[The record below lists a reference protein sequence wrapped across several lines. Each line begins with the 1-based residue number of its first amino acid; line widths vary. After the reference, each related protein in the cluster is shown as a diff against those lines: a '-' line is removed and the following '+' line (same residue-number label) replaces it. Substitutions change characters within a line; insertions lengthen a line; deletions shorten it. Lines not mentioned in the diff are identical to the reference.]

1 MPTITSS
8 IGLATGMDIQSTVE
22 ALMKISAVQRDN
34 LVKKNE
40 DLEDKQLAVT
50 GITASLLSVQ
60 YLTNNLGKDSVY
72 DERSVASSLPDVLEV
87 TSTGSAAKGTYLVT
101 PLKQAQ
107 TNQLISTGFADDDSA
122 IGTGFL
128 RFRYG
133 SDVLRGTP
141 FRVLNGGEGFNRGKI
156 QITDRSGT
164 TAQVDLSYARTID
177 DVLTAINSAGTINV
191 RAYTDGDS
199 ITLEDKTGQT
209 TSNLIVREVGEGT
222 TAESLGLTGI
232 NVAAD
237 TATGDDLVR
246 LYADLSLDD
255 LNDGNGVDFDGVF
268 FDAQYHLADGTTGQI
283 DFNRLATQT
292 KTART
297 ELTVGDVL
305 QTINE
310 AAPGKLQAEL
320 SADGDRIILTDL
332 TVGVDEFSLSAS
344 NGSRALYT
352 LGLDGDASGDTLTGR
367 RLLGGLKSVLLSSL
381 DGGTGLGTLGVIDI
395 TDRNAATDSVDLSA
409 CETLDDI
416 VEAINASAVDVTA
429 TINASKTGIEIE
441 DTSGGS
447 GSFLITNGDATNTAT
462 ALKVATS
469 GSATSVNSGDL
480 HLQIISKSTK
490 LEDLNGG
497 QGIDRGIIKLIDTAG
512 HEAIIDFSDSR
523 IKTLGDVLTA
533 LSANVAHVEAT
544 INETGDGITI
554 RDLAGGSGSLQV
566 LEGVGSTAARD
577 LGIFK
582 SSESRLIEDE
592 IVQVIDGS
600 FVQEIAITSSD
611 TLETLVDK
619 LNVSGSK
626 VNAAVLNDGSDR
638 PYRLAINSAYTGN
651 AGNLVFE
658 ISGLG
663 ISLSESVKGQDALIA
678 LGPPEFAASSLL
690 LSSQSNT
697 FTSAVPGV
705 SVKVKQATGS
715 PVTVQVS
722 QGDTSFMASAKT
734 FVENYNKFWK
744 LLQGYTA
751 YNPETNKRSVLTLD
765 PTAQQ
770 VNSAISKLMSG
781 QTYAPLGGFRSLGE
795 LGFEFSSTGQLSLDE
810 NKLRNL
816 FAANPQKVKNF
827 FKQTDANTDEETGF
841 SVEFGELTERL
852 TSTKGSLLTN
862 RYLSLGETIQKNQ
875 ERIDYLT
882 DRLDAEEKRLY
893 LEFYRMEIA
902 IAKMQNVSQYID
914 QIKPLKLYSSRRDS
928 D

>member
-1 MPTITSS
+1 
-8 IGLATGMDIQSTVE
+8 
-22 ALMKISAVQRDN
+22 MKISAAQRDN
-34 LVKKNE
+34 LVKKNGE
-40 DLEDKQLAVT
+40 LEDKQLAVT

-60 YLTNNLGKDSVY
+60 YLAANLGKDAVY
-72 DERSVASSLPDVLEV
+72 EERSVASSQPDVLEV
-87 TSTGSAAKGTYLVT
+87 TSTGTAAKGTYIVT

-107 TNQLISTGFADDDSA
+107 TNQLISTGFADEDSA
-122 IGTGFL
+122 IGTGFV

-141 FRVLNGGEGFNRGKI
+141 LRIINGGEGFTRGKI
-156 QITDRSGT
+156 QITDRGGT
-164 TAQVDLSYARTID
+164 TAQIDLSYARTINE
-177 DVLTAINSAGTINV
+177 VLTAINSASTLNV
-191 RAYTDGDS
+191 RAYSDGDS
-199 ITLEDKTGQT
+199 IRLEDKTGQSL
-209 TSNLIVREVGEGT
+209 SNLIVREVGEGT
-222 TAESLGLTGI
+222 TAESLGLSGI

-246 LYADLSLDD
+246 LYADLSLSD
-255 LNDGNGVDFDGVF
+255 LNDGNGVDFDNVL
-268 FDAQYHLADGTTGQI
+268 FDAQYHLADGTTGQL

-310 AAPGKLQAEL
+310 AAPGKLTAEL
-320 SADGDRIILTDL
+320 SSLSDGGDRIVLKDWTE
-332 TVGVDEFSLSAS
+332 GENGFSLTAS

-352 LGLDGDASGDTLTGR
+352 LGLDGDATGDTLTGR
-367 RLLGGLKSVLLSSL
+367 RLLGGLQTVLLSSL
-381 DGGTGLGTLGVIDI
+381 NGGAGFGSLGVVDI
-395 TDRNAATDSVDLSA
+395 TDGNATSDSVDLSGCA
-409 CETLDDI
+409 TLEDV
-416 VEAINASAVDVTA
+416 VEAINAAAVDVTA
-429 TINASKTGIEIE
+429 KINAAKTGIEIA

-447 GSFLITNGDATNTAT
+447 GNLLISNGDATNTAT

-480 HLQIISKSTK
+480 HLQIISRNTK

-512 HEAIIDFSDSR
+512 QEAIIDFSDSR

-582 SSESRLIEDE
+582 ESEVRMIGSSP
-592 IVQVIDGS
+592 VQVIAGS
-600 FVQEIAITSSD
+600 FVQEIAVTSGD
-611 TLETLVDK
+611 TLETLVEK

-638 PYRLAINSAYTGN
+638 PYRLAINSAYTGA
-651 AGNLVFE
+651 AGNLVFDV
-658 ISGLG
+658 SGLDFR
-663 ISLSESVKGQDALIA
+663 LSQSVKGQDAMIA
-678 LGPPEFAASSLL
+678 LGPPEHAASSLL
-690 LSSQSNT
+690 LASQSNT
-697 FTSAVPGV
+697 FTNAVPGI

-751 YNPETNKRSVLTLD
+751 YDPETNKRSVLTLD

-770 VNSAISKLMSG
+770 VNTAISKLMSG
-781 QTYAPLGGFRSLGE
+781 QTYAPIGGFRSLGE

-827 FKQTDANTDEETGF
+827 FKQTDANTGEETGF
-841 SVEFGELTERL
+841 SVEFGELAERF

-862 RYLSLGETIQKNQ
+862 RYLALGETIQKNR
-875 ERIDYLT
+875 ERIDYLS
-882 DRLDAEEKRLY
+882 DRLDVEEKRLY

-902 IAKMQNVSQYID
+902 IAKMQSVSQYID
-914 QIKPLKLYSSRRDS
+914 QIKPIKLYSSSQDS
-928 D
+928 N